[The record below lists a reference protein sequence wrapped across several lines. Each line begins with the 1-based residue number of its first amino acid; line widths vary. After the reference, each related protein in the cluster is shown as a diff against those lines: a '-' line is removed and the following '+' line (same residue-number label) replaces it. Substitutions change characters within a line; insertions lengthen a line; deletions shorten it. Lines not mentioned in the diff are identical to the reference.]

1 MDVEVHVA
9 KISVFFLVILVAAL
23 GGGGGGGGPLSG

>member
-23 GGGGGGGGPLSG
+23 GGGGPLSG